1 MGTYSLY
8 LLAVYDGITHS
19 GHAASRICVRVFFGF
34 YSACCSVSEECG
46 DATKR
51 ESESGSPADTAVV
64 PQWQDLQHFEP
75 RLGVSAAEAQGR
87 TAGASAG
94 ATSHHH

>member
-1 MGTYSLY
+1 MGTDRLY
-8 LLAVYDGITHS
+8 RLAIHDGITQS
-19 GHAASRICVRVFFGF
+19 GHAASRVCVRVFSAF
-34 YSACCSVSEECG
+34 YSAGCPFSEECG